1 MSRPST
7 DDSLLLYP
15 LRVAAF
21 VIDKATSAA
30 RIPDLV
36 TPDSTDDVLGM
47 DLDDFLPD
55 SIPGIGADEPPSA
68 AKKFIE
74 AGGKKFLKSSVVAS
88 LSSNRTKKVTMR
100 TLRAQGVAL
109 EDLQKRKSTEL
120 DLLDLEDEEV
130 MKAGDLAG
138 TLFQSGEYICLGV
151 LMVKGFRVGKDKT
164 VRNVIET
171 KELANVTSNIRV
183 VAQGME
189 FESPRTSASVIS
201 PGHNFWEWTG
211 KFIMLDLSAGSTRM
225 THNQLILEVPSV
237 VVHSLGPTVAA
248 RTLFNRQSTESALK
262 RPTWRIDSDQLE
274 EVMESVWQS
283 LEPESPEMLENMMQL
298 LPHIRN
304 PAALPYSNATD

>member
-1 MSRPST
+1 
-7 DDSLLLYP
+7 
-15 LRVAAF
+15 
-21 VIDKATSAA
+21 
-30 RIPDLV
+30 
-36 TPDSTDDVLGM
+36 
-47 DLDDFLPD
+47 
-55 SIPGIGADEPPSA
+55 
-68 AKKFIE
+68 FIE

-151 LMVKGFRVGKDKT
+151 LMVK
-164 VRNVIET
+164 
-171 KELANVTSNIRV
+171 
-183 VAQGME
+183 GME

-274 EVMESVWQS
+274 EVMKSVWQS

-304 PAALPYSNATD
+304 PAALPYSNATG